1 MPRKPPPP
9 PPAPLFTADTPS
21 PCIFLV
27 ASPGSGSTTLTEL
40 LRKHTGCDIS
50 GEKRGALSHLAA
62 FHDATELTEAQW
74 RGNPHVAAA
83 WRRPEAGAWHGGVH
97 AAEVALARALLY
109 PDGRRCW
116 GFKEVRFGRGRERLQ
131 TFSRDVAFLSKLCAR
146 PRIVLHTRRDLA
158 AELLSLRKIVGRA
171 DFVRFEQEDTRQQ
184 WACFDA
190 YAGLPA
196 NGSTAMDRRAA
207 QACAPPADGPAVFRH
222 TLEDYLEQNANHA
235 ALWRYLGFEPPP
247 PRDGAPLWL
256 TGNPRRLQASA
267 NRSR

>member
-1 MPRKPPPP
+1 M
-9 PPAPLFTADTPS
+9 
-21 PCIFLV
+21 
-27 ASPGSGSTTLTEL
+27 
-40 LRKHTGCDIS
+40 
-50 GEKRGALSHLAA
+50 
-62 FHDATELTEAQW
+62 
-74 RGNPHVAAA
+74 
-83 WRRPEAGAWHGGVH
+83 
-97 AAEVALARALLY
+97 ALARALLY

-131 TFSRDVAFLSKLCAR
+131 TFSRDIAFLSKLCAR
-146 PRIVLHTRRDLA
+146 PRIVLHSRRDLA
-158 AELLSLRKIVGRA
+158 SELLSLRKIVGRA

-247 PRDGAPLWL
+247 LRDRAPLWL